1 MNRVDQPRTTM
12 ARTGRLIMFWLAV
25 VEMVAV
31 YVNSISLGILFI
43 QGAVCCTYP
52 LYNFVTGC
60 TAVGTWCC
68 ASIRGLVLVL
78 NRMRA
83 LLGKDGWIERNT
95 WSSLLFT
102 SCYGA
107 YYTLLTPPGC
117 LNFKYQT
124 LMFSPYYSIPH
135 AFNNIV
141 IVSLTTLLYAVF
153 LVLFIHKS
161 QYGSPA
167 YDCSAVHESGQWWS
181 VNHGQPQ
188 LALGTWS
195 VLFGT
200 ISLVSCMF
208 KSSRLKLLHVIL
220 YVPCT
225 LAILPL
231 RKQACFKTLENRSL
245 QIMIW
250 LAAVDI
256 VALSVNSFSLGIL
269 LLQGAVYCTYPLYNY
284 VTGCI
289 ALGSWCGASIGGL
302 VLVINRM
309 RALLR
314 RVGWMESNISSVL
327 IFTTFYWAYYTLFTP
342 PGFANSKYQ
351 TFLFTPVI
359 YASDEFNYHSI
370 PHAFN
375 NIVVVS
381 LSTLLYADFLIMLIQ
396 KSILIQASLICLFDV
411 VASATFAYMNFIG
424 ASFSL
429 MQFGQICWQLSH
441 GMPPFIYLFLNRTI
455 S

>member
-1 MNRVDQPRTTM
+1 
-12 ARTGRLIMFWLAV
+12 MFWLAV

-161 QYGSPA
+161 LTKNNHI
-167 YDCSAVHESGQWWS
+167 DSAVHESGQWWS

-200 ISLVSCMF
+200 ISL
-208 KSSRLKLLHVIL
+208 
-220 YVPCT
+220 
-225 LAILPL
+225 
-231 RKQACFKTLENRSL
+231 
-245 QIMIW
+245 IMIW

-411 VASATFAYMNFIG
+411 VASATH
-424 ASFSL
+424 ASLHLLVS
-429 MQFGQICWQLSH
+429 QSDNQL
-441 GMPPFIYLFLNRTI
+441 PRI
-455 S
+455 